1 MSGGGLKWSLKNF
14 ILEMGQLSINTLVIL
29 LGEGPSCALSAGK
42 MQEVFN
48 HMRSALFC
56 SFFYI
61 NTRNYSVWIKK
72 GGKRGC
78 MRKRRGVEALPEP
91 LTLLWGLVWMWYQIP
106 RQCLALVL
114 LLLILSLLG
123 PGRAGQQFTGPSVI
137 LTIIGRI
144 YAGNKGD
151 WSFNTSA
158 QEK

>member
-1 MSGGGLKWSLKNF
+1 
-14 ILEMGQLSINTLVIL
+14 MGQLSINTLIIL

-56 SFFYI
+56 LFFYI

-78 MRKRRGVEALPEP
+78 MGKRRGVEALPEP

-106 RQCLALVL
+106 WQCLALVL
-114 LLLILSLLG
+114 LLLILSPLG
-123 PGRAGQQFTGPSVI
+123 PRQSRT
-137 LTIIGRI
+137 TIHSPLNFDCR
-144 YAGNKGD
+144 K
-151 WSFNTSA
+151 
-158 QEK
+158 QEINPNERLIIHF

>member
-1 MSGGGLKWSLKNF
+1 
-14 ILEMGQLSINTLVIL
+14 MGQLSINTLITL

-61 NTRNYSVWIKK
+61 STRNYSVWIKK

-78 MRKRRGVEALPEP
+78 MGKRRGAEALSEP
-91 LTLLWGLVWMWYQIP
+91 LTLLWGLVWMWYPIDTFHSS
-106 RQCLALVL
+106 ALL
-114 LLLILSLLG
+114 WSFSSSSSPCWA

-158 QEK
+158 QET